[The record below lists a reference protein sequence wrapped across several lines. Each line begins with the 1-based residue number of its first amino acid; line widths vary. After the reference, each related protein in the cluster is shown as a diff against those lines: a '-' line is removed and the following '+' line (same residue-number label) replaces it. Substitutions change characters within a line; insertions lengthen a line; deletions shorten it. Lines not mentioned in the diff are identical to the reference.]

1 MKKESDRWL
10 LRGTR
15 PTNTQKENAAMIF
28 SEARLQTVLQTLAP
42 QEKVQ
47 WEIFDNLPSTNLYLK
62 ELGRKGASEGT
73 VVLAASQSAGRGR
86 MGRSFYSPMGSGL
99 YMSLLLR
106 PKIQVDRLPYLTPM
120 TAVAVAHALEAL
132 HSEPVQI
139 KWVNDIYIRQKKVC
153 GILVEGSLSGA
164 PLKDFAVVGIGVNLY
179 APSEGFPPDIREKA
193 GAVFDAPAACAED
206 VAAHILAAFFALY
219 RALPQRAFM
228 EEYRTR
234 SFLTGKQVCMESGGQ
249 SIRGL
254 VTGIDEEGRLL
265 VLDEAGHCR
274 TFSDGEATVPS
285 WERI

>member
-1 MKKESDRWL
+1 M
-10 LRGTR
+10 
-15 PTNTQKENAAMIF
+15 
-28 SEARLQTVLQTLAP
+28 
-42 QEKVQ
+42 
-47 WEIFDNLPSTNLYLK
+47 
-62 ELGRKGASEGT
+62 
-73 VVLAASQSAGRGR
+73 VLAASQSAGRGR

-106 PKIQVDRLPYLTPM
+106 PKIQVDMLPYLTPM

-164 PLKDFAVVGIGVNLY
+164 PLKDFAVVGIG
-179 APSEGFPPDIREKA
+179 
-193 GAVFDAPAACAED
+193 
-206 VAAHILAAFFALY
+206 AAFFALY

-228 EEYRTR
+228 EEYRAR